1 MKKSLEEWKNL
12 SADEKKSWNM
22 KAKGEPM
29 SEDAS
34 NGEKS
39 EKIINDANGNSDKG
53 PVKSLDEVKAKAN
66 NSAQNTKSKLAAFA
80 FQK

>member
-22 KAKGEPM
+22 KAKGDQM

-34 NGEKS
+34 NGEKP
-39 EKIINDANGNSDKG
+39 EKIMKDANGNSDKG
-53 PVKSLDEVKAKAN
+53 PVKILDELKAKTN
-66 NSAQNTKSKLAAFA
+66 SSAQNTKSKLAAFA

>member
-1 MKKSLEEWKNL
+1 
-12 SADEKKSWNM
+12 M
-22 KAKGEPM
+22 KAKGETI

-34 NGEKS
+34 NGEKPEKLINEANGLS
-39 EKIINDANGNSDKG
+39 EKGS
-53 PVKSLDEVKAKAN
+53 VKSLDEVKAKTN